1 METNFPKSNSTFL
14 KTSMFQDQEV
24 PMTFIGWDKKANED
38 REVKGKTVSW
48 KESLKYCLRYS
59 YPEMAKD
66 EAGEL
71 RLNKEGQPF
80 KNSNYDPNYPHG
92 YTIIY
97 HFSEGDLETGS
108 LPLFQAFCGVRPS
121 KGDIVLIYK
130 TGLDKET
137 KWRVKR
143 ASTDFVPQQ
152 HPKDDL
158 PVIQVETGTEEDV
171 PF

>member
-1 METNFPKSNSTFL
+1 MQSDFPKSNSSFL
-14 KTSMFQDQEV
+14 KTSMFQDQEI
-24 PMTFIGWDKKANED
+24 PMTFLGWDKKGNED
-38 REVKGKTVSW
+38 REVKGKTQSW

-71 RLNKEGQPF
+71 RLDKNGNPF

-97 HFSEGDLETGS
+97 HFQEGDLETGS
-108 LPLFQAFCGVRPS
+108 LPLFNAFCATRPLPNE
-121 KGDIVLIYK
+121 IVLIYK
-130 TGLDKET
+130 TGVDKET
-137 KWRVKR
+137 KWSVKK
-143 ASTDFVPQQ
+143 AQSNLQP

-158 PVIQVETGTEEDV
+158 PVIQVEAGGEET